1 MATETAKAMV
11 ELTKN
16 DEGVWLN
23 VEIGGRK
30 ATLSLNNSGHGPM
43 VGEILAAWGESHFR
57 PSGPVKKTVALVG
70 ECLLA
75 GTVTLTLLCVIGGAV
90 YLCYANAGMMA
101 QGFGL
106 AVGAGLLGGV
116 VRYFKMTRRVIYHL
130 SGGRLF
136 R

>member
-1 MATETAKAMV
+1 MPIQSTKASI

-30 ATLSLNNSGHGPM
+30 ATLSLNNSGHSPM
-43 VGEILAAWGESHFR
+43 VGNILAEWGESHFR
-57 PSGPVKKTVALVG
+57 PSGPMKRTLALLG
-70 ECLLA
+70 ECLLTGA
-75 GTVTLTLLCVIGGAV
+75 VTLTLVCVIGFAI

-106 AVGAGLLGGV
+106 AVGAGLLGAV
-116 VRYFKMTRRVIYHL
+116 ARYFKITRRAIFHL